1 MYFQFSERSPASS
14 RSHSAICGMVF
25 RKLQSYQ
32 SRWDFITIKHDS
44 KLVSNFVLEFQIRI
58 LNSNFRF
65 ETPCPYIYLFISVL
79 RRNPPSTVEIAAMK
93 RLGTIVCRFFFL
105 DGRTKALDVHP
116 CDTAQDVLNKLA
128 DKIGLQSLEGWAL
141 YQSLGESETHIQ
153 QHAYLYDIIS
163 GNIAIFN
170 FTEFFSWNWKI
181 QWFSITCNLQI
192 SRKNVL

>member
-1 MYFQFSERSPASS
+1 
-14 RSHSAICGMVF
+14 
-25 RKLQSYQ
+25 
-32 SRWDFITIKHDS
+32 
-44 KLVSNFVLEFQIRI
+44 
-58 LNSNFRF
+58 
-65 ETPCPYIYLFISVL
+65 
-79 RRNPPSTVEIAAMK
+79 MK

-163 GNIAIFN
+163 GKQL
-170 FTEFFSWNWKI
+170 S
-181 QWFSITCNLQI
+181 I
-192 SRKNVL
+192 SRKNILIFFVKLEIAIVYHY

>member
-1 MYFQFSERSPASS
+1 MEWCLENCNHIKAGKISL
-14 RSHSAICGMVF
+14 HSNA
-25 RKLQSYQ
+25 
-32 SRWDFITIKHDS
+32 
-44 KLVSNFVLEFQIRI
+44 IRI
-58 LNSNFRF
+58 SNSNFRF
-65 ETPCPYIYLFISVL
+65 ETPVPTFIYLFISVL

-163 GNIAIFN
+163 G
-170 FTEFFSWNWKI
+170 T
-181 QWFSITCNLQI
+181 
-192 SRKNVL
+192 

>member
-1 MYFQFSERSPASS
+1 MINLFYVFIFSFLKDHQHLPDPTRQYVEWCLENCN
-14 RSHSAICGMVF
+14 H
-25 RKLQSYQ
+25 
-32 SRWDFITIKHDS
+32 IKA
-44 KLVSNFVLEFQIRI
+44 
-58 LNSNFRF
+58 
-65 ETPCPYIYLFISVL
+65 VL

-153 QHAYLYDIIS
+153 QHAYLYDIII
-163 GNIAIFN
+163 G
-170 FTEFFSWNWKI
+170 
-181 QWFSITCNLQI
+181 LQI
-192 SRKNVL
+192 